1 VCTGNRLAR
10 NVVAMATGE
19 PSAAPLADNEELTEF
34 VNALKQEVGD
44 TMARRVFQSVLV
56 RRLVAARR

>member
-1 VCTGNRLAR
+1 
-10 NVVAMATGE
+10 MATGE

-44 TMARRVFQSVLV
+44 IMARRVFQSVLV